1 MTCLTVF
8 LPIRFAMT
16 VMICMIGVMRV
27 GRWFS
32 PAQMD
37 ESQQARDSQ
46 GDQVKPSRVVP
57 GKPRVRDCAG
67 GARTVRDESA
77 GLRGYPLS
85 PSRGALCQGGRLKRA
100 PAFSVGYAL

>member
-1 MTCLTVF
+1 MAVF

-27 GRWFS
+27 DGWFS

-46 GDQVKPSRVVP
+46 GDQVKPSCVVP

-67 GARTVRDESA
+67 RART
-77 GLRGYPLS
+77 
-85 PSRGALCQGGRLKRA
+85 QGNQMQHREQA
-100 PAFSVGYAL
+100 VHDQASHDH